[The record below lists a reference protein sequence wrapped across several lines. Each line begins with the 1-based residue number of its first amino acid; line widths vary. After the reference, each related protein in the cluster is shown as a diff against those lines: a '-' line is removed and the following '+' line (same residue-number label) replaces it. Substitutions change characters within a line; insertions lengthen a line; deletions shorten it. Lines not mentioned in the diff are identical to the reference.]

1 MEFIRTKNYGTEM
14 NVVFTGDKY
23 TFFDGFHGLVAI
35 ATRESEPGDM
45 NALFSVEHT
54 DVINEALIKRII
66 NKCESRYIDINVS
79 YTFKLFGKSQNL
91 PYYADV
97 DIKRY

>member
-35 ATRESEPGDM
+35 ATRNSDPGDK
-45 NALFSVEHT
+45 NVLFSVEHT
-54 DVINEALIKRII
+54 YVINESLIKRII
-66 NKCESRYIDINVS
+66 NKNENRYIDVIVS
-79 YTFKLFGKSQNL
+79 YTFKLSGKRQSL
-91 PYYADV
+91 PYYADI